1 MIPTHHPS
9 DALLIGYAAGT
20 TGESEALAL
29 SLHLTFCAACRDRV
43 RAAEAMGGYLLEQSE
58 AAPLLDR
65 ALQEVLARLDD
76 DTEDTET
83 LLPAVAPAT
92 LPALPAPIAGY
103 AAEALRTTG
112 WRWVAP
118 GIQQLALATRGTA
131 RARLIRFKPGTV
143 LPDHSH
149 SGQELTVVLSGS
161 YSDTQGRF
169 ACGDMAELDGSVDH
183 RPQVDSDEDCVALI
197 VTDSPLRF
205 RGLIARLAQIWTGI

>member
-1 MIPTHHPS
+1 MTPTHHPS

-58 AAPLLDR
+58 AAPLQDH
-65 ALQEVLARLDD
+65 ALQDVLARLDD
-76 DTEDTET
+76 DAEEAEA
-83 LLPAVAPAT
+83 LPAVVAPAT
-92 LPALPAPIAGY
+92 LPALPAPIARY
-103 AAEALRTTG
+103 ATDALRTTG

-161 YSDTQGRF
+161 YSDTQGHF

-197 VTDSPLRF
+197 VTDAPLQF
-205 RGLIARLAQIWTGI
+205 RGLVARLAQIWTGI

>member
-1 MIPTHHPS
+1 MRERFCS
-9 DALLIGYAAGT
+9 AAFGSWIT
-20 TGESEALAL
+20 S
-29 SLHLTFCAACRDRV
+29 
-43 RAAEAMGGYLLEQSE
+43 
-58 AAPLLDR
+58 
-65 ALQEVLARLDD
+65 
-76 DTEDTET
+76 
-83 LLPAVAPAT
+83 
-92 LPALPAPIAGY
+92 
-103 AAEALRTTG
+103 
-112 WRWVAP
+112 
-118 GIQQLALATRGTA
+118 A

>member
-58 AAPLLDR
+58 AAPLLDH
-65 ALQEVLARLDD
+65 ALQDVLARLDD
-76 DTEDTET
+76 DTEDTVT

-92 LPALPAPIAGY
+92 LPALPAPIVGY

-118 GIQQLALATRGTA
+118 GIQQLALATHGTA